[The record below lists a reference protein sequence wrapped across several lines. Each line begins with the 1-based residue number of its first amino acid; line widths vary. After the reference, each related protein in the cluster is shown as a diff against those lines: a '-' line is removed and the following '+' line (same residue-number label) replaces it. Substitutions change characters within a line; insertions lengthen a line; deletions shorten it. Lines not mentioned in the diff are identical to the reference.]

1 MGAALKIL
9 LGLVAIAAGLGF
21 FIDSTEVGKNLIP
34 DFYIGSFNLGGID
47 WFGNFLIIL
56 TGFIP
61 PFLILIGL
69 FIVWLEV
76 DELKTQREL
85 EEETEKEKREKL
97 KKKVKK

>member
-1 MGAALKIL
+1 MKIL
-9 LGLVAIAAGLGF
+9 LGLVAIGIGLGL
-21 FIDSTEVGKNLIP
+21 FIDSTEIGKNLIP
-34 DFYIGSFNLGGID
+34 DFYIGGYNLGDID

-56 TGFIP
+56 TGCIP

-85 EEETEKEKREKL
+85 EEEEEKEKRRKI
-97 KKKVKK
+97 KRRVKR